1 MQGSTSVS
9 LMLPAH
15 PVVLL
20 LLLLLLQGSEYPG
33 GRSSPE
39 EVASATLAS
48 LRRVVPAAIPGIMFL
63 SGGQSEEEA
72 TLNLNAINKL
82 VSGLCLGGGLGL
94 GAGWVSAGA
103 RGGGVWGEGGVTCS
117 SLGAAIA
124 VVCGSRQGHTA
135 LVVVK

>member
-1 MQGSTSVS
+1 M
-9 LMLPAH
+9 
-15 PVVLL
+15 LL
-20 LLLLLLQGSEYPG
+20 LLPLQGSEYPG

-82 VSGLCLGGGLGL
+82 VRGFVRGPGIGRGI
-94 GAGWVSAGA
+94 GAQQAGWA
-103 RGGGVWGEGGVTCS
+103 
-117 SLGAAIA
+117 
-124 VVCGSRQGHTA
+124 
-135 LVVVK
+135 